1 MALSAQ
7 VAEAQ
12 ARQTAAMSKLTE
24 AMASGFATLRKEME
38 EKTEEK
44 HAAGRLDA

>member
-38 EKTEEK
+38 EAEEK